1 MSTRKF
7 RRLFIVS
14 FVPLLI
20 LGVITAQLLF
30 HYSGGKYE
38 YILCKSFMGI
48 DYCHQ
53 VGGDPDG
60 NLYKHVKGESP
71 AWFSLPDLYDKSPPL
86 VNFIEAS
93 TRVVPD
99 VQIVHASPFVS
110 FGPEVASFMG
120 SLAGRRAM
128 VKLGFQKGER
138 SIISGEDIILY
149 CNTLRFK
156 AMEGEYSSH
165 CYGKG
170 WGGNVTYRATGVSRD
185 ELDKLLAAINKAVDS
200 RSWDYNIYRAVM
212 YPIYVYLFLLVSFFA
227 WVFLKAVRF
236 VKNG

>member
-30 HYSGGKYE
+30 HYSGGRYE
-38 YILCKSFMGI
+38 YILCDSFLGI
-48 DYCHQ
+48 DNCRP
-53 VGGDPDG
+53 VGDPDG
-60 NLYKHVKGESP
+60 NLYKHVEGEYP
-71 AWFSLPDLYDKSPPL
+71 AWFSVYGLDDRSAPLY
-86 VNFIEAS
+86 NFIMAS
-93 TRVVPD
+93 TRVVPG
-99 VQIVHASPFVS
+99 VQIVHASPFVG

-120 SLAGRRAM
+120 SFAGMRAV
-128 VKLGFQKGER
+128 VKLGIEKGER
-138 SIISGEDIILY
+138 SIIISDEDIILY
-149 CNTLRFK
+149 CNDLSFK
-156 AMEGEYSSH
+156 AMEGEYTSR

-170 WGGNVTYRATGVSRD
+170 WAGNVTYRATGVSRD
-185 ELDKLLAAINKAVDS
+185 ELDKLLASINKTVDS
-200 RSWDYNIYRAVM
+200 RSRDYNIYRAVM